1 LQQFL
6 QNSWRSSVDNWRD
19 LLKYCPAIEGGDRH
33 PSIFSNAWQ

>member
-19 LLKYCPAIEGGDRH
+19 GTIAD
-33 PSIFSNAWQ
+33 SD